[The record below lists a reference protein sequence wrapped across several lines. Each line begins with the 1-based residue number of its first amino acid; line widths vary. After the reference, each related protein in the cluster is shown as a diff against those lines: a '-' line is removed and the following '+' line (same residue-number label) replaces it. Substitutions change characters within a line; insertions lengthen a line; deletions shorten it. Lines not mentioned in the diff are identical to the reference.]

1 MRNTLRALNLTLILA
16 VALGLGACNRRNS
29 TDREEPAARQAGRT
43 AYQLRQDIKK
53 DAREVA
59 DKLRKAGKEAQEGW
73 NEAKHE
79 DPSNRKEK
87 QDQSGRRKEQK

>member
-1 MRNTLRALNLTLILA
+1 M
-16 VALGLGACNRRNS
+16 
-29 TDREEPAARQAGRT
+29 
-43 AYQLRQDIKK
+43 
-53 DAREVA
+53 A